1 MKVVLATAFRL
12 FFLLAGV
19 WSVVALGAWSW
30 SLHASVALRAAA
42 GGVAWH
48 GHELVWGFSMAVIGG
63 FLLTAARAWTGRPTA
78 SGVGIAAIAALW
90 LVDRVAGWTGGE
102 AASIL
107 GAAFPMAVA
116 LAVGRPIL
124 AAKSWRNIGFIPLLG
139 LLSALDLAA
148 HLGWMPWSAASRVAV
163 DAVVVVLAIVG
174 GRIVPL
180 FTRNAIQGAPVRQWA
195 WLEWASLAA
204 VWAVV
209 AVDLWA
215 PWGRASAFVAGVAG
229 VLHLGRWLGWA
240 GWWTRRSPILW
251 VLHVGYAWIWIGFGL
266 RAAVPYGVPA
276 SAALHAL
283 TAGAIGTLAL
293 GMMARVSLGHTG
305 RPLVVKRPI
314 TGAFLVV
321 TLAALL
327 RVGLAL
333 ASETAHLAW
342 AGALFCIA
350 FTVFVAIYT
359 PALVS
364 PRPDGRE
371 G

>member
-1 MKVVLATAFRL
+1 VVIT
-12 FFLLAGV
+12 
-19 WSVVALGAWSW
+19 
-30 SLHASVALRAAA
+30 
-42 GGVAWH
+42 
-48 GHELVWGFSMAVIGG
+48 
-63 FLLTAARAWTGRPTA
+63 
-78 SGVGIAAIAALW
+78 
-90 LVDRVAGWTGGE
+90 
-102 AASIL
+102 
-107 GAAFPMAVA
+107 
-116 LAVGRPIL
+116 
-124 AAKSWRNIGFIPLLG
+124 
-139 LLSALDLAA
+139 
-148 HLGWMPWSAASRVAV
+148 
-163 DAVVVVLAIVG
+163 
-174 GRIVPL
+174 
-180 FTRNAIQGAPVRQWA
+180 PV
-195 WLEWASLAA
+195 AA
-204 VWAVV
+204 VWAGV

-240 GWWTRRSPILW
+240 GWGTRRSPILW